1 MEQQELHLTVNG
13 EDHALACDPDL
24 PLLDVL
30 RAELG
35 LAGPR
40 FGCGLGLC
48 GACMVIIDG
57 RARSSCDYP
66 AWAAE
71 GTEVTT
77 VEGLRHD
84 GALHAVQQAFLAE
97 QAAQC
102 GYCTSGMIVTAAA
115 LLTVS
120 PEPTEQEVRAALDGN
135 LCRCGTHGRVVAAV
149 LRAAGH
155 HDGGQAAHRDSGQA
169 AHRDSGRAMR

>member
-1 MEQQELHLTVNG
+1 MEQQELHVTVNG
-13 EDHALACDPDL
+13 EAHALACDPDS

-30 RAELG
+30 RAGLG

-57 RARSSCDYP
+57 RPRTSCDYP

-71 GTEVTT
+71 GTTVTT
-77 VEGLRHD
+77 VEGLADGDRLHD
-84 GALHAVQQAFLAE
+84 VQRAFLDE

-102 GYCTSGMIVTAAA
+102 GYCTSGMIVAAAA
-115 LLTVS
+115 LLATS
-120 PEPTEQEVRAALDGN
+120 PAPTEQEVREALNGN
-135 LCRCGTHGRVVAAV
+135 LCRCGTHGRIVAAV
-149 LRAAGH
+149 LKAAA
-155 HDGGQAAHRDSGQA
+155 QRSSGQA
-169 AHRDSGRAMR
+169 TQ

>member
-1 MEQQELHLTVNG
+1 MEQQELHVTVNG
-13 EDHALACDPDL
+13 QEHAVACDPDL

-30 RAELG
+30 RSGLG

-57 RARSSCDYP
+57 KARSSCDYP

-71 GTEVTT
+71 GTSVTT
-77 VEGLRHD
+77 VEGLRKD

-102 GYCTSGMIVTAAA
+102 GYCTSGMVIAAAA
-115 LLTVS
+115 LLAAN
-120 PEPTEQEVRAALDGN
+120 PAPTEQEIRAALDGN

-149 LRAAGH
+149 LRAAGRDDGH
-155 HDGGQAAHRDSGQA
+155 KDGGDTARQDRGQA
-169 AHRDSGRAMR
+169 VW

>member
-1 MEQQELHLTVNG
+1 MEQQELHMTVNG
-13 EDHALACDPDL
+13 EAHALACDPDS

-30 RAELG
+30 RAGLG

-48 GACMVIIDG
+48 GACKVIIDG
-57 RARSSCDYP
+57 KARTSCDYP

-71 GTEVTT
+71 GTTVTT
-77 VEGLRHD
+77 VEGLAD
-84 GALHAVQQAFLAE
+84 GDRLHPVQRAFLDE

-115 LLTVS
+115 LLAAS
-120 PEPTEQEVRAALDGN
+120 PAPTEQEVREALDGN
-135 LCRCGTHGRVVAAV
+135 LCRCGTHGRIVAAV
-149 LRAAGH
+149 LEAARH
-155 HDGGQAAHRDSGQA
+155 PSGQA
-169 AHRDSGRAMR
+169 AP

>member
-1 MEQQELHLTVNG
+1 MHTLLDGPRSTRAGTGEAMEHQELHVSVRGGAPPLT
-13 EDHALACDPDL
+13 ADPDS

-30 RAELG
+30 RAGLG

-57 RARSSCDYP
+57 RARTSCDYP

-71 GTEVTT
+71 GTTVTT
-77 VEGLRHD
+77 VEGLREGD
-84 GALHAVQQAFLAE
+84 RLHPVQQAFLDE

-102 GYCTSGMIVTAAA
+102 GYCTSGRIGAPAA
-115 LLTVS
+115 
-120 PEPTEQEVRAALDGN
+120 PRAAN
-135 LCRCGTHGRVVAAV
+135 
-149 LRAAGH
+149 
-155 HDGGQAAHRDSGQA
+155 
-169 AHRDSGRAMR
+169 

>member
-1 MEQQELHLTVNG
+1 
-13 EDHALACDPDL
+13 
-24 PLLDVL
+24 
-30 RAELG
+30 
-35 LAGPR
+35 
-40 FGCGLGLC
+40 
-48 GACMVIIDG
+48 
-57 RARSSCDYP
+57 
-66 AWAAE
+66 
-71 GTEVTT
+71 VTT

-102 GYCTSGMIVTAAA
+102 GYCTSGMIVAAAA
-115 LLTVS
+115 LLTVN

-155 HDGGQAAHRDSGQA
+155 HDGEQA